1 MRNNFI
7 KYIEN
12 NSSAPNSVKNYTSGL
27 NAIFKIIGRD
37 LFNITSSQE
46 ISNIIEELNYNQDFL
61 NLNKNNKMYSN
72 AIRHYFEFLDS
83 QKDVTQNAPILNEIQ
98 IQLTKEL
105 LKTVV
110 ELEPNVTYKDLAK
123 RVTDAGLPL
132 HHRQVGRNIGEISK
146 LCFNLGL
153 PLLSAKVMNQSSH
166 APGEGFLDLYKSL
179 DPTIKGDPKYLF
191 KKELEKIRKCENWYI
206 LTEQLGIEVEGI
218 KRPENKDIKKQN
230 NKLDKMFLQ
239 IYESVFPEEVHN
251 EKYSEG
257 SVKSVLVNKYER
269 NPAAKRKCIEH
280 YGTKCQICGFKFSD
294 KYGEIFENKIH
305 VHHIKP
311 LSEIG
316 EEYEI
321 NPIADLIPVCPNCHI
336 VLHSKGKNEVYSID
350 EVRKMIVENS

>member
-27 NAIFKIIGRD
+27 NAISKIIGRD

-132 HHRQVGRNIGEISK
+132 HHRQVGRNIGEI
-146 LCFNLGL
+146 
-153 PLLSAKVMNQSSH
+153 
-166 APGEGFLDLYKSL
+166 
-179 DPTIKGDPKYLF
+179 
-191 KKELEKIRKCENWYI
+191 
-206 LTEQLGIEVEGI
+206 
-218 KRPENKDIKKQN
+218 
-230 NKLDKMFLQ
+230 
-239 IYESVFPEEVHN
+239 
-251 EKYSEG
+251 
-257 SVKSVLVNKYER
+257 
-269 NPAAKRKCIEH
+269 
-280 YGTKCQICGFKFSD
+280 
-294 KYGEIFENKIH
+294 
-305 VHHIKP
+305 
-311 LSEIG
+311 
-316 EEYEI
+316 
-321 NPIADLIPVCPNCHI
+321 
-336 VLHSKGKNEVYSID
+336 
-350 EVRKMIVENS
+350 